1 MEAVQVANL
10 TKAIRCMAIT
20 KEDTMVTTEVDE
32 VALTSLIITLAT
44 TRVEISVAEVAVVV
58 EGITVAVTCR
68 VVITSTKAEAVEA
81 WAIISLEEEAE
92 VDINMEEVVS
102 TDLKVIMADTM
113 GSLMVV
119 AEILCSPTCLIIR
132 KADSTVV
139 TTTSSFSIK
148 ARTYR
153 KTLLIWAWA
162 EHQEVK
168 PPHQLQV
175 VASLSSN
182 RTL

>member
-1 MEAVQVANL
+1 MANL
-10 TKAIRCMAIT
+10 IKAIRCMAIT

-32 VALTSLIITLAT
+32 VALTSQIITLVTA
-44 TRVEISVAEVAVVV
+44 RVEISAAEVAAVV
-58 EGITVAVTCR
+58 EDITAAVTCR
-68 VVITSTKAEAVEA
+68 EAIISTKAEVVEA
-81 WAIISLEEEAE
+81 WATISLVEEAE
-92 VDINMEEVVS
+92 VDISMEEVVL
-102 TDLKVIMADTM
+102 TDLKVIMADIM